1 MMNICINVILVCLAI
16 VTLILT
22 IGLLGVILIEI
33 KDFIKENFFKREE
46 FFLLSFFSKVLDN
59 R

>member
-1 MMNICINVILVCLAI
+1 MMNICMDVILVCLAI

-33 KDFIKENFFKREE
+33 KDFIKEKFF
-46 FFLLSFFSKVLDN
+46 
-59 R
+59 

>member
-1 MMNICINVILVCLAI
+1 MMNICMDIILVCLAI

-33 KDFIKENFFKREE
+33 KDFIKEKFF
-46 FFLLSFFSKVLDN
+46 
-59 R
+59 